1 VMLTHIRAARG
12 AFLERYYRYEVFHLY
27 THATER
33 DRRYGEPVIYF
44 SDSVLRLSELV
55 AVEKPATRI
64 IILSACETGSGEW
77 HEGEGV
83 FSFNRTFAALGVPS
97 AMVNLWS
104 VDNQSTYR
112 LNELFAEN
120 LANGMP
126 SDIALQQ
133 AKIKFMKDAD
143 MEHRLPFYWAAPII
157 SGNVVSL
164 HLQSKRYVWRYA
176 AALLVVIGL
185 TLFLNYIFS
194 PINLKASSPGSS
206 A

>member
-1 VMLTHIRAARG
+1 V
-12 AFLERYYRYEVFHLY
+12 VHLY

-33 DRRYGEPVIYF
+33 DLRYGEPVIYF
-44 SDSVLRLSELV
+44 ADSVLRLSELV

-83 FSFNRTFAALGVPS
+83 FSFNRSFAALGVPS

-104 VDNQSTYR
+104 VDNQSTYL

-133 AKIKFMKDAD
+133 AKIKFMEAAD

-164 HLQSKRYVWRYA
+164 HLQPSRHVWWYA
-176 AALLVVIGL
+176 VALLVVIGVIVL
-185 TLFLNYIFS
+185 WRWSKRSRGRTRETT
-194 PINLKASSPGSS
+194 
-206 A
+206 